1 MEKKFKILLGGIATF
16 IVVAIAVV
24 GVFLTTHSKDVNLG
38 VNTSKSNNSQQ
49 TINTSANT
57 QQATTVDKHQAE
69 KSKTTKAD
77 TTSDKNDK
85 ATKTST
91 ATNNTSNNNK
101 DDNSLNQ
108 TKALNNPA
116 STAKNQYEKI
126 FYSSTF
132 GRQVYPQILND
143 NGNNIIK
150 IYTVYTLAYLNG
162 MKTMGN
168 DIVNGKGNIQE
179 EKSNYYTALEYVNNS
194 LQFIVPTINQIIK
207 ISNGTQKTEAQNLLN
222 VVQAAAGSAEAEYKI
237 ITAST
242 GFGIPMINSLPFGS
256 TLDNNLSQLNTL
268 NNNLGCDNKQQLQ
281 QWQQY
286 ANQTFSGM

>member
-1 MEKKFKILLGGIATF
+1 MEKKFKILLGGIAVF
-16 IVVAIAVV
+16 IVIAIIGV

-38 VNTSKSNNSQQ
+38 VNTSMTGNYN
-49 TINTSANT
+49 
-57 QQATTVDKHQAE
+57 QQAINKTTNNNNQANIVDKHQVE
-69 KSKTTKAD
+69 KSNSTKSD

-85 ATKTST
+85 TRNTNTST
-91 ATNNTSNNNK
+91 NK
-101 DDNSLNQ
+101 DVNNSLSPS
-108 TKALNNPA
+108 KVLNDPA

-143 NGNNIIK
+143 NSNNIIK

-168 DIVNGKGNIQE
+168 NIINGKGNIEE
-179 EKSNYYTALEYVNNS
+179 EKSNYYTALQYVNNS
-194 LQFIVPTINQIIK
+194 LQYIVPAINQIIK
-207 ISNGTQKTEAQNLLN
+207 ISSGTQKTEAQNLLA
-222 VVQAAAGSAEAEYKI
+222 VVQSAAGSADAEYKI

-256 TLDNNLSQLNTL
+256 TLNNNLSQLNTL
-268 NNNLGCDNKQQLQ
+268 NNNLGCDNKQQLD

-286 ANQTFSGM
+286 AKQTFSGM